1 MAARHRDS
9 GNLVTNLKES
19 FRENYWELTVL
30 ADMYCNTQPPHTEE
44 GELIILRPRVNLEG
58 QSFRV
63 RLSKEQLDEA
73 FDQLSALRD
82 CERPAAL
89 QEFLRPENVL
99 EPVERVRKATEE
111 MSVSRLSQTSSH
123 NAHGIGTTTTFRTL
137 YELSPGND
145 ELCTS
150 GASAQSSANAGSA
163 ASRLLASHCQ
173 RWFCI

>member
-63 RLSKEQLDEA
+63 RLSKEQLDEV

-89 QEFLRPENVL
+89 KEFLRPQNVL
-99 EPVERVRKATEE
+99 EPVERV
-111 MSVSRLSQTSSH
+111 
-123 NAHGIGTTTTFRTL
+123 
-137 YELSPGND
+137 
-145 ELCTS
+145 
-150 GASAQSSANAGSA
+150 SSANAGSA